1 MNYYCPNC
9 SEVIH
14 DRTRKICGVCGT
26 ALPREVLMCLAKA
39 ETLSKE
45 ADIAEG
51 AKRDRVRVEAG
62 EQKPSDGGGLLS

>member
-26 ALPREVLMCLAKA
+26 ALPREVLLCLAQA

-45 ADIAEG
+45 AAIAEG
-51 AKRDRVRVEAG
+51 AKRDRARAEAVER
-62 EQKPSDGGGLLS
+62 KPSDGGGLLS